1 MAEFGKA
8 SPPHL
13 GIYQSNSLIIYW
25 DLGVQVCDILDALD
39 MIKHYPDWIEV
50 CYVCRCFMY
59 SLLYILRHHLFVYD
73 LAIVLPSR
81 WWVCCALSS
90 GFLPQPA
97 NIGSHW

>member
-1 MAEFGKA
+1 MVEFGKA

-25 DLGVQVCDILDALD
+25 DLGVQVRAILDALD

-73 LAIVLPSR
+73 LAIVQLTS
-81 WWVCCALSS
+81 
-90 GFLPQPA
+90 
-97 NIGSHW
+97 